1 MKTST
6 RPLRRL
12 VRNLG
17 LALAVAAV
25 AAPVAQAASSDD
37 YGIESFRVP
46 AKAVAAYDAIETQR
60 VARAPVSVSF
70 AHELGRA
77 AEQAAT
83 QHRYDET
90 ELVRRG
96 PSGRS
101 GRLPYDGI
109 ELVRAR
115 PSGDRVL
122 PPYDGIEVVRSAS
135 RPDVPRSTVVSTRA
149 FDWADAATGAGFG
162 LAIAL
167 VAGSAAFFVAR
178 RRSGFAPS

>member
-17 LALAVAAV
+17 LALAVTAV
-25 AAPVAQAASSDD
+25 AAPVARAASSDG

-60 VARAPVSVSF
+60 VARAPAPVSL

-77 AEQAAT
+77 AEQSAT
-83 QHRYDET
+83 QHRYDGI

-115 PSGDRVL
+115 PSGGRVL
-122 PPYDGIEVVRSAS
+122 PPYDGIELVRSAS
-135 RPDVPRSTVVSTRA
+135 RTDVPASAVASTSA
-149 FDWADAATGAGFG
+149 FDWTDAAMGAGFG
-162 LAIAL
+162 LAITL
-167 VAGSAAFFVAR
+167 VAGSAALFIAR
-178 RRSGFAPS
+178 RRSGFVPS